1 MNSPAEAVCPQKR
14 LLATLLKIKICNTS
28 MMILN
33 LTNNIAKYIPSKN
46 LRAQIL
52 WFKIVRI
59 MIMMILIFISNQTA
73 QTVNQGYPQISMIMR
88 IINLKVWAGLKIVS
102 NFKILTILIIMIAI
116 MEIVKTTIIVGN
128 RNILRPQTSMAHSL
142 TKIILVQ
149 IQEITR
155 WLTHHLRM
163 HRSAL
168 RIRLSLINSSSKI
181 STEAMFRM
189 WLVRLSLKRRSVH
202 HMDSLFLTMMI
213 APSRGKIIRMK
224 ALKKSQLHLKALFI
238 KETSIGSK

>member
-88 IINLKVWAGLKIVS
+88 LINLKV
-102 NFKILTILIIMIAI
+102 
-116 MEIVKTTIIVGN
+116 
-128 RNILRPQTSMAHSL
+128 
-142 TKIILVQ
+142 
-149 IQEITR
+149 
-155 WLTHHLRM
+155 
-163 HRSAL
+163 
-168 RIRLSLINSSSKI
+168 
-181 STEAMFRM
+181 
-189 WLVRLSLKRRSVH
+189 
-202 HMDSLFLTMMI
+202 
-213 APSRGKIIRMK
+213 
-224 ALKKSQLHLKALFI
+224 
-238 KETSIGSK
+238 